1 MLKTTG
7 SFAET
12 TGIHRHQDVFTE
24 VLRALR
30 ISGGV
35 LLREAYQPPWA
46 VKVPGADAL
55 TKLLGAGSGERVVAF
70 HLVEFGQCE
79 IRPDG
84 GEALLLK
91 AGEMAICFGGEAHRI
106 SQGRGTKP
114 LAIEDLLAGR
124 GNAQR
129 ADHGSPATSTSTSL
143 LCGVFT
149 LRHTDFNPLLTA
161 LPPLLH
167 TSLSKAGEMHN
178 LSGAAR
184 LMAEEIERKSPGSA
198 YVVERLL
205 EVLCAEAIRAH
216 LESASPAE
224 AGWFK
229 GLKDPTVGRAIAAIH
244 AAPGEAWTVQR
255 LAEQVAV
262 SPSRFA
268 ARFAEATGESP
279 MAYVAKWRMSVACRR
294 LSRSRQAIEQ
304 IASEVGYESVAAF
317 NRAFRKHLGLP
328 PAAWRARVK

>member
-1 MLKTTG
+1 MLKTTD

-12 TGIHRHQDVFTE
+12 TSRRRHEDVFTE

-35 LLREAYQPPWA
+35 LLREAYRPPWA
-46 VKVPGADAL
+46 VKVPAAEAL
-55 TKLLGAGSGERVVAF
+55 TKLLGAGAGECVVAF
-70 HLVEFGQCE
+70 HLVEYGQCE
-79 IRPDG
+79 IKPEEGD
-84 GEALLLK
+84 AVLLK

-106 SQGRGTKP
+106 SQGRAVKP

-124 GNAQR
+124 RGAQR
-129 ADHGSPATSTSTSL
+129 LDEGSLASATSL

-149 LRHTDFNPLLTA
+149 LRHTDFNPLFTA
-161 LPPLLH
+161 LPRLLH
-167 TSLSKAGEMHN
+167 TSLSRAGEMHN

-184 LMAEEIERKSPGSA
+184 LMAEEIDRNSPGSA

-229 GLKDPTVGRAIAAIH
+229 GLKDPVVSRAIAAIH
-244 AAPGEAWTVQR
+244 AAPGDGWTVPR
-255 LAEQVAV
+255 LAAQVAV

-268 ARFAEATGESP
+268 ARFVEATGESP

-294 LSRSRQAIEQ
+294 LARSRQAIEQ

-317 NRAFRKHLGLP
+317 NRAFRKHLGVP
-328 PAAWRARVK
+328 PAAWRSRVK

>member
-1 MLKTTG
+1 MLKTTD
-7 SFAET
+7 SFAKA
-12 TGIHRHQDVFTE
+12 TGFRRSEDVFTD

-46 VKVPGADAL
+46 VKVPAAEEL
-55 TKLLGAGSGERVVAF
+55 ATLLGAGAGERVVAF

-79 IRPDG
+79 IKPEG
-84 GEALLLK
+84 GEPVLLK

-106 SQGRGTKP
+106 SQGRAAKP
-114 LAIEDLLAGR
+114 LAIEDLLDGR
-124 GNAQR
+124 RHMQCA
-129 ADHGSPATSTSTSL
+129 APGSPAAATSL

-149 LRHTDFNPLLTA
+149 LRHTDYNPLLTA
-161 LPPLLH
+161 LPRLLH
-167 TSLSKAGEMHN
+167 ASLSRAGEMHN
-178 LSGAAR
+178 LAGAAR
-184 LMAEEIERKSPGSA
+184 LMAEEIDRKSPGSA

-216 LESASPAE
+216 LETVSPAE
-224 AGWFK
+224 AGWFR
-229 GLKDPTVGRAIAAIH
+229 GLKDQIVGRAIAAIH
-244 AAPGEAWTVQR
+244 AAPGDAWSVQR
-255 LAEQVAV
+255 LADEVAV

-268 ARFAEATGESP
+268 ARFVEATGESP

-294 LSRSRQAIEQ
+294 LTRSRQAIEQ

-328 PAAWRARVK
+328 PAAWRSRVK